1 MPMKAGTVSDF
12 AGSMAE
18 AMENALKQ
26 EYQAVKGEP
35 LPGLGVEDRRLLLVA
50 IAQGVVRYLK
60 ENGDAFQIS
69 VETTQVTGEAGA
81 PLLRSENPSAIVVGA
96 GSIPAGAADVTQIDA
111 SNNRLKSRGSATVE
125 TIDTS
130 GVLHG

>member
-18 AMENALKQ
+18 AMENALQQ
-26 EYQAVKGEP
+26 EYEAVKGES
-35 LPGLGVEDRRLLLVA
+35 LPDLGVEDRRLLLVA

-81 PLLRSENPSAIVVGA
+81 PLLRSENPAAIATGA